1 MGACTYLGPEFDPRT
16 HNYMTSP
23 TPYCGCQTLE
33 GKNYCADHYYV
44 VYKKGS
50 AFAGRKAEKA
60 IEAEI
65 AELKRAQEL
74 EEIENE

>member
-1 MGACTYLGPEFDPRT
+1 MGACTYLGKDFDPRT
-16 HNYMTSP
+16 WDYANKP

-44 VYKKGS
+44 VYKKGT
-50 AFAGRKAEKA
+50 AYAGKKAEKA

-65 AELKRAQEL
+65 AELKRQQEL
-74 EEIENE
+74 EEDVDV